1 LFLLIWIIFNFV
13 KNKKRKL
20 NFTIIGPN
28 FLILFQVQSGLVT
41 DKSKKLR
48 IAIEELVK
56 NENLTSQSIKI

>member
-1 LFLLIWIIFNFV
+1 M
-13 KNKKRKL
+13 
-20 NFTIIGPN
+20 IGPN
-28 FLILFQVQSGLVT
+28 FLILFLVQSGFVT